1 MESWVQPDYDNF
13 TGKAGISYDNVF
25 FKGYF
30 LLVLLSTKW
39 NLPENL

>member
-13 TGKAGISYDNVF
+13 TGKAGSSHDNVF

-30 LLVLLSTKW
+30 LLVAC
-39 NLPENL
+39 